1 MKIKIFL
8 IPQQSKTY
16 SQVFTTIREVE
27 WEPEK
32 KNQDKMQL
40 KSANRPSHLMEGEDS
55 DRPLNTPLAK
65 QSLQPHPQ
73 HMICGYCLEP
83 GTYNATAEKFMNYVL
98 CTSLEII

>member
-32 KNQDKMQL
+32 KNQDKMQM
-40 KSANRPSHLMEGEDS
+40 KSAKRLSQLMEGEIQTG
-55 DRPLNTPLAK
+55 PWI
-65 QSLQPHPQ
+65 PH
-73 HMICGYCLEP
+73 
-83 GTYNATAEKFMNYVL
+83 
-98 CTSLEII
+98 